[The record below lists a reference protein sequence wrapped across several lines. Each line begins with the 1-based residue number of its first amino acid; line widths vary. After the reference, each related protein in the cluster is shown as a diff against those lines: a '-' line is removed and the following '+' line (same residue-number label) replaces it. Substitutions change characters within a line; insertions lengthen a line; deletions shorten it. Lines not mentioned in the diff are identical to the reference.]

1 MDYQKRNLQSLV
13 AEFRDKGKALN
24 GFKTINSYLQK
35 KDSTAL
41 ADLLRF
47 HDPKPVYEAELLKR
61 FEIDTL
67 VEFYNLLVIAALSG
81 YVPAQL
87 SESLQ
92 LEIKTVLGHKSVM
105 PYYVTYY
112 PYKTTEYTLAYVQN
126 QDWFSE
132 VSVAGT
138 EYLFNEFAALSRS
151 LKKDKDIELFTGML
165 DFVSYGDHAINK
177 VKKALLSYDKLHK
190 SFTAADK
197 SETDMAVW
205 GFIKYTVFISQLKEL
220 ILLAGNFPLL
230 QSAMWLYHGYY
241 LDRMNKEMNTF
252 FAEAFE
258 NIGKILAEPA
268 TFEQI
273 AEELYGE
280 EVPDDF
286 DPGELK
292 QFAFNA
298 VEQSKQDVM
307 FILNPEWGN
316 AMKQHFNF

>member
-13 AEFRDKGKALN
+13 AEFRDKGKAFK
-24 GFKTINSYLQK
+24 GFETINSYLQK
-35 KDSTAL
+35 NDSEGL

-47 HDPKPVYEAELLKR
+47 HYPKPVYETELLKR

-67 VEFYNLLVIAALSG
+67 IEFYNLLVIAALSG
-81 YVPAQL
+81 YIPAKL
-87 SESLQ
+87 NESLQ
-92 LEIKTVLGHKSVM
+92 LEIKTVLGHESVV
-105 PYYVTYY
+105 PYYTEYY
-112 PYKTTEYTLAYVQN
+112 PYKTTGYTLAYVQN
-126 QDWFSE
+126 QEWFNE
-132 VSVAGT
+132 VPGAGT

-151 LKKDKDIELFTGML
+151 LKKDEDIELFTGML
-165 DFVSYGDHAINK
+165 DFVSYGSHAINK
-177 VKKALLSYDKLHK
+177 VKKALLSYEQLHQ

-197 SETDMAVW
+197 SETDRAVW

-220 ILLAGNFPLL
+220 MLQAGNFPLL

-241 LDRMNKEMNTF
+241 LDRMNHEMNTF
-252 FAEAFE
+252 FAEAFN

-280 EVPDDF
+280 EIPDDF

-298 VEQSKQDVM
+298 VDQSKQDVL